1 VTQKQIYALWI
12 ELNEG
17 ERRLDDGQVKSAQ
30 MILEKL
36 EGIEV
41 EIIPIRSETGA
52 HSIAFAFEEILDEW
66 AEMTEEL
73 AMDSTCT
80 S

>member
-1 VTQKQIYALWI
+1 VTQKQIYALWS

-17 ERRLDDGQVKSAQ
+17 EWRLDDDQVKSAQ

-41 EIIPIRSETGA
+41 EIIPIRSETGI